1 MGSGKGKQQETQSY
15 NNYNNAMTAAAAQ
28 DPLQQKRTAYLTK
41 LFDFY
46 TGASGPIDLRNA
58 PDGGMGMSLYNNA
71 KQAHDAG
78 RVGKGLSYT
87 DGNGANGGYNANFA
101 KQLEEENALEKDIQS
116 AGMLENYHADR
127 YNSTMNEV
135 EGDIDRSFNRKKQVA
150 DMYGQA
156 YSTEVNRPKSTPWWQ
171 SLLGGATSV
180 ATGWATGG
188 FSLGGKR

>member
-15 NNYNNAMTAAAAQ
+15 NNYQQAMNTAATP
-28 DPLQQKRTAYLTK
+28 DPLQQKRTAYLSK

-46 TGASGPIDLRNA
+46 TGASGPIDLRNT
-58 PDGGMGMSLYNNA
+58 PDGGMGMSLFNNA
-71 KQAHDAG
+71 KQAQDAG

-101 KQLEEENALEKDIQS
+101 KQLEEENALSKDIEA

-135 EGDIDRSFNRKKQVA
+135 EGDIDRNFSQKQAIA
-150 DMYGQA
+150 DMRGNA
-156 YSTEVNRPKSTPWWQ
+156 YKTEVNRPKATPWWQ
-171 SLLGGATSV
+171 SLLGGAMGAATSYV
-180 ATGWATGG
+180 SGG
-188 FSLGGKR
+188 LAGRGA